1 MFYALSLSQFS
12 TTKTF
17 LVIKP
22 QPELVLKLFLN
33 FGKFDPHCSYKVVLI
48 KKKRVLV
55 SVLHFAYFF
64 VYPRCNLIPLTFRV
78 VLSELRGIASIFLSF
93 HNYTGNF

>member
-1 MFYALSLSQFS
+1 MNLFMFYAVSLSFSQFS

-33 FGKFDPHCSYKVVLI
+33 FGKL
-48 KKKRVLV
+48 
-55 SVLHFAYFF
+55 F
-64 VYPRCNLIPLTFRV
+64 VYGKSV
-78 VLSELRGIASIFLSF
+78 
-93 HNYTGNF
+93 